1 MLLTQK
7 WVSRSQKK
15 SKYILMWNNT
25 VNNDFTM
32 NSQYSILLWNNTGNY
47 CEILVTFFFFPFYD
61 WIRYLP
67 HHPIQSTSNTVG
79 CSSGDNNNSRPL
91 TRPLQASLWLVSGIS
106 TCSVFLSASC
116 VPSFQPATDLG
127 QWQTPPRASAVLM
140 PLCFSLPERPCS
152 HRALHPISW
161 GREKVKKGEVG
172 GWGGQEGVGSCD
184 TRWHEWM
191 QAVSVGSADSVGLTV
206 CQSMISRF
214 PSITQSFSPLYSL
227 FLGPHCQHMLKP
239 WRASVWIAHAPNLP
253 LPPTLSESNT
263 PRQQV
268 VHILKCCSKTID
280 RASRSAV
287 GSSAP
292 TAWKEL
298 LIFHY
303 WTEAGRLNN
312 RSCLTG

>member
-1 MLLTQK
+1 MVLTQK

-67 HHPIQSTSNTVG
+67 HRPIQSTSNTVG

-140 PLCFSLPERPCS
+140 PLYFSLPERPCS
-152 HRALHPISW
+152 RRALHPISW
-161 GREKVKKGEVG
+161 GREKVKKRGSGGRRGGVAIHDGMNGCKLPQLAQLTAEVSPCFNQ
-172 GWGGQEGVGSCD
+172 W
-184 TRWHEWM
+184 
-191 QAVSVGSADSVGLTV
+191 SAG
-206 CQSMISRF
+206 F
-214 PSITQSFSPLYSL
+214 PPLLSL
-227 FLGPHCQHMLKP
+227 FLHFTLC
-239 WRASVWIAHAPNLP
+239 ASARIANICLNLEEP
-253 LPPTLSESNT
+253 LFESPT
-263 PRQQV
+263 RQIF
-268 VHILKCCSKTID
+268 HSPLRSLNPILQD
-280 RASRSAV
+280 SRS
-287 GSSAP
+287 S
-292 TAWKEL
+292 T
-298 LIFHY
+298 F
-303 WTEAGRLNN
+303 
-312 RSCLTG
+312 